1 MTTTGR
7 KKRRHSGLK
16 AFLFLIL
23 FALFILAVGLV
34 LLGHTPRAYQPAAVP
49 PDGQVSPYLTHKL
62 GPDFFNNIQ
71 LDQPFELAIDQ
82 QGANEIFASQCP
94 EPQEYGGFS
103 FAAPAVTFTPKG
115 IILMTT
121 IGYKNA
127 TSVLS
132 VTALPTMDSAGRLN
146 LNIHSVN
153 LGALPVTGIASKLA
167 RQYADEYL
175 VPEDDGELAPIING
189 VINNQSFDP
198 VMTIS
203 DYTVRLK
210 SFKLEQGRLIL
221 QVEPV
226 RKKNKIAGD
235 RVP

>member
-1 MTTTGR
+1 MTTTGK

-16 AFLFLIL
+16 AFLLLIL
-23 FALFILAVGLV
+23 FALLILAVGLI
-34 LLGHTPRAYQPAAVP
+34 LLGHTPRAYQPVAAP
-49 PDGQVSPYLTHKL
+49 PGGQVSPYLTHKL

-71 LDQPFELAIDQ
+71 LDQPFELIIEQ

-94 EPQEYGGFS
+94 EPQEYSGFS

-121 IGYKNA
+121 IGYMNA

-132 VTALPTMDSAGRLN
+132 ITALPTMDSAGRLN
-146 LNIHSVN
+146 LNIHTVN

-175 VPEDDGELAPIING
+175 VPEDDGELVPIING

-226 RKKNKIAGD
+226 RKKIKATGG